1 MPFKGSERE
10 LEAAELGKEEEEAF
24 NEDWHPTPAAAGRQS
39 VSPVSPELAERDKK
53 WI

>member
-10 LEAAELGKEEEEAF
+10 LEAAELGKEEEAF

-39 VSPVSPELAERDKK
+39 VSPVSPGLVG
-53 WI
+53 

>member
-1 MPFKGSERE
+1 MRERE
-10 LEAAELGKEEEEAF
+10 LEAAKEEEEEEAF
-24 NEDWHPTPAAAGRQS
+24 NEDWHPTPAATAAGSRQS